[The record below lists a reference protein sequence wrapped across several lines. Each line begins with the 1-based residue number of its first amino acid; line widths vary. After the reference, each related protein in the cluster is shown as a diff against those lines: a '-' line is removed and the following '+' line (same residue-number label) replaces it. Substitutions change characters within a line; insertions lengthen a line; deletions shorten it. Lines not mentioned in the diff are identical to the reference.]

1 LTPNNLRKV
10 IESEIFHAEVD
21 FGRLQKK
28 IKASQQLATE
38 LAEAMAVLEKLPGN
52 LLPESLNTANPDTLT
67 SLAESLREISAT
79 ISPEGPEGLESQ
91 GVMSFV
97 QNKGLQGGA
106 G

>member
-1 LTPNNLRKV
+1 
-10 IESEIFHAEVD
+10 
-21 FGRLQKK
+21 
-28 IKASQQLATE
+28 
-38 LAEAMAVLEKLPGN
+38 MAVLEKLPGN